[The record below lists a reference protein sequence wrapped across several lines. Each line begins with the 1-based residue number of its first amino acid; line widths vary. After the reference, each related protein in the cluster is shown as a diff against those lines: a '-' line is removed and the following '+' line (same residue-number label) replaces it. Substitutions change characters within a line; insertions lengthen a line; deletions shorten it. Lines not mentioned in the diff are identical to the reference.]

1 MNQQQHLRVFF
12 RKSDLLVLVNTWNCS
27 EKIFSKENEELVSEQ
42 ACTVLTISLNNDGEI
57 FTTFLGA
64 YNKDILKLLKN
75 TQKTYYKNLAK
86 KLKKG
91 DIIVF
96 NHKGKVITHRVVG
109 MGTDNSGKYYFRTKG
124 DANIVEDPIVYED
137 QVSHLSTQ

>member
-1 MNQQQHLRVFF
+1 MEKFETNN
-12 RKSDLLVLVNTWNCS
+12 DLTL
-27 EKIFSKENEELVSEQ
+27 KIFSKENEELVSEQ

-91 DIIVF
+91 DIPTMTPEEA
-96 NHKGKVITHRVVG
+96 KLA
-109 MGTDNSGKYYFRTKG
+109 NSTEQSPVKAKKKKDPATKKEKTKQTESIKTK
-124 DANIVEDPIVYED
+124 NKKEPK
-137 QVSHLSTQ
+137 

>member
-1 MNQQQHLRVFF
+1 MEKFETNN
-12 RKSDLLVLVNTWNCS
+12 DLTL
-27 EKIFSKENEELVSEQ
+27 KIFSKENEELVSEQ

-91 DIIVF
+91 DIPTMTPEEA
-96 NHKGKVITHRVVG
+96 KLA
-109 MGTDNSGKYYFRTKG
+109 NSLEQSPVKTKKKKTP
-124 DANIVEDPIVYED
+124 ATKKEKTKQSESIKNKKEPK
-137 QVSHLSTQ
+137 